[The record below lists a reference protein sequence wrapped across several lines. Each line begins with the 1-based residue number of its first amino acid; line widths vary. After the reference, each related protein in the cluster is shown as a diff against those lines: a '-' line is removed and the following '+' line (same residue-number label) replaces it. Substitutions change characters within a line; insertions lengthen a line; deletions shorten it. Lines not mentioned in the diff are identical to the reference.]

1 MLPKSQTTQTLR
13 FRRFSHKA
21 YAAFC
26 SLHREVTIGCVA
38 THIADL
44 QLEKSNNN
52 NHNSSTQTNLQL
64 EKTTQD
70 DNQEEIELLCNT
82 NDVVVT
88 LIATK
93 QSAGA
98 VASCHDMTLQFLKLS
113 ICIIGSFFIMY
124 KLSQTTFV

>member
-1 MLPKSQTTQTLR
+1 MLITTQQNHAFR